1 MYFKIVFS
9 VHDGVIEFFFCGC
22 RHVFA
27 PFVVVVG
34 LAAVYCW
41 GVQALM
47 MASVV
52 SRVMVVAHI
61 VVATF
66 LAKLSLRLGV
76 WFIW

>member
-1 MYFKIVFS
+1 
-9 VHDGVIEFFFCGC
+9 
-22 RHVFA
+22 
-27 PFVVVVG
+27 
-34 LAAVYCW
+34 
-41 GVQALM
+41 
-47 MASVV
+47 VV